1 MIGLQYSDSLSMFT
15 LWGVEVKT
23 RFKLSY
29 AFKLHC
35 FKTLRLVHY
44 FFQLRDLTQVIVKEY
59 FALVNHDIN
68 EVCSFIVELL
78 AFQSFKTLNELSI
91 KK

>member
-1 MIGLQYSDSLSMFT
+1 MFT

-23 RFKLSY
+23 HALKLSY

-35 FKTLRLVHY
+35 FKTLRLLHY

>member
-1 MIGLQYSDSLSMFT
+1 MFT

-35 FKTLRLVHY
+35 FKTFRLLHY

-78 AFQSFKTLNELSI
+78 AVQSFKTLNELSI